1 VDERE
6 DLIAHLAACKDER
19 MRVVALAA
27 VGREDVDLNGCEGK
41 PVYLN
46 TQLGR

>member
-6 DLIAHLAACKDER
+6 DLIAHLAACEDQR

-27 VGREDVDLNGCEGK
+27 VGRKDVNLDGCEGQS
-41 PVYLN
+41 VYLD

>member
-6 DLIAHLAACKDER
+6 DLIAHLAACEDER

-27 VGREDVDLNGCEGK
+27 VGWENVDLDRCEGK
-41 PVYLN
+41 SVYLD
-46 TQLGR
+46 TQLGW

>member
-1 VDERE
+1 VDKWK
-6 DLIAHLAACKDER
+6 DLIAHLAACEDER

-27 VGREDVDLNGCEGK
+27 VGREDVDLDRCEGK
-41 PVYLN
+41 PVYFN